1 MENINEEKNENES
14 EYENESEESD
24 ENEEEEEDNKDNSS
38 DSTGRKGKNKN
49 LEREKLL
56 FSSGSIKNV
65 SSIININNEKSLME
79 RLPSFGLKRKEK
91 KNYTILFQ
99 TKASLNSQNINY
111 PLDNLKPIPIIT
123 SSQKELVYLY
133 LTEDER
139 DFLLKKLDTNNYY
152 AIREDAIKNPL
163 KIFIPLYYEKLFK
176 SKGSLEKRLSKSLSE
191 KMKDVKPNYS
201 IAIEMDEKFKNTE
214 IVKEQSA
221 KYLIV
226 KNDILKHL
234 DIDKESIITFDPF
247 SKIKKENDKNPNKRD
262 PLPKWAVSL
271 KKQFGDRAISDDEN
285 DDDDEEDEGKFNV
298 KFYRKVSTSINP
310 NTFNKFKNKDK
321 DDDNNRD
328 ASKSDNSNNNSIDYD
343 ELKNNYIKFTDKDEE
358 DESTSSIDDESEDDD
373 NDDKF
378 ECPYKKYIQNLFYP
392 KLNDFRKEIIEDC
405 FKNKKTFGKLDF
417 QKFICLLE
425 FFLSL
430 FTGIQVKYSIDEL
443 GFLNMDL
450 YASESIYMN
459 MAEILHYQ
467 VHFQIRDISHFQDE
481 EYKKPNLIHLNTQQ
495 YHEYNLDKIEFFP
508 PCTAFIQALSNK
520 FRRYTINDNYH
531 LCPECEKSFF
541 LNKFENVPCKSS
553 VFRFIDKSRLL
564 IMTLSGIID
573 INYLENMIMSNNDED
588 NEDSQNQIFKA
599 TMILRNEELLEEL
612 KDPFI
617 FKTYFIPFQTK
628 KNKKLNNI
636 FRNLFGETIGY
647 YYTWI
652 SHYLSWIIF
661 PAILGLLTEIYLI
674 YFEHN
679 HIYNYIYMIFLVII
693 LLWGF
698 YYVRDWDNF
707 QMFYNHIWGMDSFQA
722 EITNLYDADYS
733 KVTYITFLGIKI
745 PRVNKLHTLLV
756 NFISII
762 LVFFSS
768 LFIMGINV
776 GIFKLHKMEF
786 LLKNHLKK
794 FFGDNNITYEIG
806 KYLLPIII
814 YIAREIISAIFYKFS
829 ETLAKLERP
838 TDKDEY
844 DEIVTKKRLTL
855 EFVNYYFNLYY
866 IAFYKRMKNTCDDGD
881 CFLELRRQLILI
893 LISNIVSVITQ
904 VVYRI
909 IYLRQNIKNFEV
921 KMTQKFNKNSVIIE
935 KLKYYTREQFT
946 EDDMQKLVMPII
958 FNFGYVIQ
966 FGICCPI
973 SFLFMLILVLLS
985 RITNSISMVYLFY
998 VKSMNICKGLTVYN
1012 KTQFVLVFIGIF
1024 SNIGIIF
1031 YTKNN
1036 SEKDFSL
1043 IYKLLMFIII
1053 QNGVII
1059 IYWIFHF
1066 NRLPFWFRYREIIKL
1081 RYLKKYG
1088 VAIGNKENKRN
1099 DNIDNKIQH
1108 IHL

>member
-1 MENINEEKNENES
+1 MENISEENNENES
-14 EYENESEESD
+14 EIENESEESD
-24 ENEEEEEDNKDNSS
+24 ESGEEDNEDNSL
-38 DSTGRKGKNKN
+38 DSIKVKRRKIK
-49 LEREKLL
+49 LEKSKLL
-56 FSSGSIKNV
+56 FSGDSLKNLT
-65 SSIININNEKSLME
+65 SSINNKIDYNIKD
-79 RLPSFGLKRKEK
+79 RFPSFTLNRKEK

-152 AIREDAIKNPL
+152 AIREEVIKNPL

-201 IAIEMDEKFKNTE
+201 IAIEMDGKFKNTE

-234 DIDKESIITFDPF
+234 DIEKEGIITFDPF
-247 SKIKKENDKNPNKRD
+247 SKIKRENDKNSNQRD

-271 KKQFGDRAISDDEN
+271 KKQFGDRAIAEDEKDDL
-285 DDDDEEDEGKFNV
+285 DSGEEDEGKFNV
-298 KFYRKVSTSINP
+298 KFYRRISMSISQNI
-310 NTFNKFKNKDK
+310 KIKNNNIDK
-321 DDDNNRD
+321 DENENN
-328 ASKSDNSNNNSIDYD
+328 KIINVKESNKYLKFD
-343 ELKNNYIKFTDKDEE
+343 EEE
-358 DESTSSIDDESEDDD
+358 DESIASSDGDDDDEDN
-373 NDDKF
+373 NDDKY
-378 ECPYKKYIQNLFYP
+378 EYTYKKYIQNLFYP

-405 FKNKKTFGKLDF
+405 FKNQKTFGKIDF

-430 FTGIQVKYSIDEL
+430 FSGIQVKYSIDEL

-450 YASESIYMN
+450 YASEPIYMN

-467 VHFQIRDISHFQDE
+467 VHFQIRDISHFQGE
-481 EYKKPNLIHLNTQQ
+481 QNKKLNLIHLNTKQ
-495 YHEYNLDKIEFFP
+495 YHEYNLDKIEYFP
-508 PCTAFIQALSNK
+508 PSTAFIQELSNK
-520 FRRYTINDNYH
+520 FRRYTKNDNYH
-531 LCPECEKSFF
+531 LCPECEKFF
-541 LNKFENVPCKSS
+541 FIKNIEKVPCNSS
-553 VFRFIDKSRLL
+553 VFRFIDKTRLL
-564 IMTLSGIID
+564 FMTLSGIMD
-573 INYLENMIMSNNDED
+573 ITYLENMIKENNDED
-588 NEDSQNQIFKA
+588 NDDSQNKLFKA
-599 TMILRNEELLEEL
+599 TMILRNEELLDEL
-612 KDPFI
+612 KDPLI
-617 FKTYFIPFQTK
+617 FSSYLLPFQTK
-628 KNKKLNNI
+628 RNKKLNNI
-636 FRNLFGETIGY
+636 FRNIFGETIGY

-661 PAILGLLTEIYLI
+661 PAILGLLTEIYLL
-674 YFEHN
+674 YFDHN
-679 HIYNYIYMIFLVII
+679 KIYNYIYIIFLIII

-745 PRVNKLHTLLV
+745 PKVNKINNLLV
-756 NFISII
+756 NFISVV

-768 LFIMGINV
+768 LFIMAVNV
-776 GIFKLHKMEF
+776 GIFKINKMEF
-786 LLKNHLKK
+786 FLKKYIEK
-794 FFGDNNITYEIG
+794 FFGDNKITHEIG

-814 YIAREIISAIFYKFS
+814 YVAREIMSALFYKIS
-829 ETLAKLERP
+829 EILADLEKP
-838 TDKDEY
+838 TDKEEY

-866 IAFYKRMKNTCDDGD
+866 IAFYKKAKNTCENGD
-881 CFLELRRQLILI
+881 CFLELRRQLVLI
-893 LISNIVSVITQ
+893 LISNIISVITQ

-921 KMTQKFNKNSVIIE
+921 KMIQKFKNSGIIE
-935 KLKYYTREQFT
+935 KLKFYTREEFD

-973 SFLFMLILVLLS
+973 SFLFMLILILLS
-985 RITNSISMVYLFY
+985 RITNSISMIYLFY
-998 VKSMNICKGLTVYN
+998 VKSIKISKGLTVYN
-1012 KTQFVLVFIGIF
+1012 KTQFVLVFVGIF

-1043 IYKLLMFIII
+1043 LYKLLMLIII
-1053 QNGVII
+1053 QNGVIV

-1081 RYLKKYG
+1081 RYLKKFG
-1088 VAIGNKENKRN
+1088 VVQGNKENKKN
-1099 DNIDNKIQH
+1099 DGLINKFNNIQI
-1108 IHL
+1108 